1 MRNLNAIAN
10 DCITELK
17 DIGIEPPRITFEVNS
32 RAATRWGQC
41 KKTNGRYSIS
51 IASVLM
57 DEKAPLNGLKSTIM
71 HEVLHTMPN
80 CFDHGTTWQRYAD
93 KVNKAYGYKVTRTD
107 SYKDKGFTSNP
118 FTQAHPYKYT
128 ITCNCCGREWNYRR
142 ASDTVECCKHNNAT
156 CPCGAK
162 DFTVTT
168 NY

>member
-1 MRNLNAIAN
+1 MKNLNAIAN

-17 DIGIEPPRITFEVNS
+17 NIGIEPPHITFEVNT

-51 IASVLM
+51 IASVLV
-57 DEKAPLNGLKSTIM
+57 DDKAPLNGLKSTIM

-80 CFDHGTTWQRYAD
+80 CMNHGNTWQDYAD
-93 KVNKAYGYKVTRTD
+93 RVNKAYGYKVTRTD
-107 SYKDKGFTSNP
+107 SYKDKGFANNP
-118 FTQAHPYKYT
+118 LAEAHPYKYT
-128 ITCNCCGREWNYRR
+128 IKCNACGNEWNYRR
-142 ASDTVECCKHNNAT
+142 SNNTIECCKRNHAT
-156 CPCGAK
+156 CPCGAR